1 MADEKTKCPFCGEQ
15 ILASAIKCKHCKEWL
30 GGAQKNDSSMARAVS
45 RGIKH
50 KNASKIALKAKLLL
64 LLGGFAGTLYFIGEI
79 FWKYFH
85 VNLTSKEAKWLLPYI
100 MIPLLLVAL
109 GIVWKFIRQYYEE

>member
-1 MADEKTKCPFCGEQ
+1 MADEKTTCPFCGEQ

-64 LLGGFAGTLYFIGEI
+64 LLGGLVLAFKVIEELAY
-79 FWKYFH
+79 KYFH
-85 VNLTSKEAKWLLPYI
+85 VDLWSAPEWLKAVI
-100 MIPLLLVAL
+100 VISFLLAAL
-109 GIVWKFIRQYYEE
+109 GFVWKFIRQYYEE